1 MKKKTRKA
9 VKKYVILTLI
19 GIVLFAV
26 ASKKAYQWRGYRSVG
41 GEGAFL
47 FIPVLYAL
55 MNESVKDFI
64 GDIKE
69 FVGEKKKGISRSGE
83 TLR

>member
-9 VKKYVILTLI
+9 VKKYVFLTLI
-19 GIVLFAV
+19 GVVLFAV
-26 ASKKAYQWRGYRSVG
+26 ASKKAYVWRGYKAYG
-41 GEGAFL
+41 GECAFL
-47 FIPVLYAL
+47 FIPILYAL
-55 MNESVKDFI
+55 LNESVKAFI

-69 FVGEKKKGISRSGE
+69 FVGEKKGISRSGE

>member
-9 VKKYVILTLI
+9 VKKYVFLTLI
-19 GIVLFAV
+19 GVVLFAV

-55 MNESVKDFI
+55 MNESVRDFI
-64 GDIKE
+64 GDM
-69 FVGEKKKGISRSGE
+69 KKSVSRSGKISD
-83 TLR
+83 